1 VSAIETTGYLPQNLL
16 LQWHV
21 TERCNLR
28 CQHCYQ
34 DASPCPE
41 LDYPTLLTILEQFKA
56 LLAHLRKQAPF
67 LPAHIT
73 LTGGEPF
80 VRKDFPELVEIIASQ
95 SNLFSFAI
103 LTNGA
108 LIDREHAAWLS
119 QMKPKF
125 VQVSLE
131 GNQATHDRIR
141 GVGNFEQTVAAI
153 QRMTQVKI
161 PVYISF
167 TAQKQNYR
175 EFLNVAR
182 LGRKLKVQR
191 VWSDRAIPAGKNR
204 DELKQQTL
212 SPEETRDWLS
222 ILARARQEARRDWN
236 SRTEISLNRA
246 LQFFASKGQPYRCS
260 AGNSLIC
267 LLPNGDLVPCRRM
280 PIVVGN
286 VLQNPLAELYGCETF
301 AELRNPQRISAG
313 CENCLFNRLC
323 AGGLRCLTYALN
335 GSPFQADPGC
345 WVAKHP

>member
-1 VSAIETTGYLPQNLL
+1 VSATEPIEYIPQNLL

-21 TERCNLR
+21 TERCNLH

-34 DASPCPE
+34 GASPCPE
-41 LDYPTLLTILEQFKA
+41 LDYPTLLTILEQFKT
-56 LLAHLRKQAPF
+56 LLSRLRKQAPF

-80 VRKDFPELVEIIASQ
+80 VRKDFPELVETIASQ

-108 LIDREHAAWLS
+108 LIDRERAAWLA

-125 VQVSLE
+125 VQISLE

-141 GVGNFEQTVAAI
+141 GAGNFEQTVTAI
-153 QRMTQVKI
+153 QRMIQAKI
-161 PVYISF
+161 PTYISF

-175 EFLNVAR
+175 EFLDVAR

-191 VWSDRAIPAGKNR
+191 VWSDRAIQTGKNR

-212 SPEETRDWLS
+212 SPEETRDWLA
-222 ILARARQEARRDWN
+222 IMGRARQEAQRDW
-236 SRTEISLNRA
+236 SSHTVISLNRA

-260 AGNSLIC
+260 AGDSLIC

-286 VLQNPLAELYGCETF
+286 VLLNPLVELYSCETF
-301 AELRNPQRISAG
+301 SELRNPQRISAG
-313 CENCLFNRLC
+313 CEDCLFKRLC
-323 AGGLRCLTYALN
+323 AGGLRCLSYALS

-345 WVAKHP
+345 WVAKSL